1 VLPPNNRINLTR
13 SRWRTMETARR
24 AGYADHV
31 VQNGRYVIAVS
42 HRILALAIASGLVLA
57 MVPGCQSKP
66 LAQRP
71 AAGSRIQRVDFGG
84 LAVSLETT
92 AHPHLAAPSVVSAIG
107 GDRGRAGNSYTSAIV
122 AKPAAGT
129 RFLTLVAIARNS
141 TADTITLDGY
151 TAPSVSD
158 SKGHRMRDIF
168 FDAAFVDVDDNL
180 PRASSGLRPDAIA
193 PNGYIS
199 VIGRWQVP
207 AAGAEFTFRWS
218 LEPRDV
224 AVFLVR

>member
-1 VLPPNNRINLTR
+1 MSN
-13 SRWRTMETARR
+13 
-24 AGYADHV
+24 
-31 VQNGRYVIAVS
+31 
-42 HRILALAIASGLVLA
+42 RILALAIASGLALA
-57 MVPGCQSKP
+57 MVPGCQSAP
-66 LAQRP
+66 VAQRP
-71 AAGSRIQRVDFGG
+71 AAGFRIQRVDFAG

-92 AHPHLAAPSVVSAIG
+92 AHPLLAAPSVVSAVG
-107 GDRGRAGNSYTSAIV
+107 GDRGSAGNSYTSAIV
-122 AKPAAGT
+122 AKAAPGT

-151 TAPSVSD
+151 TATSVRD

-193 PNGYIS
+193 PNGYIN
-199 VIGRWQVP
+199 VIGRWEVP
-207 AAGAEFTFRWS
+207 TAGAEFTFSWS
-218 LEPRDV
+218 LEPRGV